1 MYEIMCL
8 KLAIVL
14 VIHQYIILMNSWL
27 VFY

>member
-1 MYEIMCL
+1 MYEKKCL